1 MGGSA
6 DAVVPQFVGGRLVQA
21 RELRG
26 MTQSELAARIS
37 RPSPEG
43 VTPLTRAAIAHYEG
57 GLAAPS
63 SAVLVQLQ
71 VALGVEPGFFARRT
85 KGETLP
91 ASFRSLRSAPA
102 IERRRARQVAQLVQ
116 DVVDVLSAAV
126 RLPQW
131 QPLQDLTAGMVPEEA
146 AAITRNAWGV
156 PPGPI
161 PDVVR
166 ALERAGCVCAVTSC
180 TAPEVDAF
188 SVPFQ
193 PTPVVMLSAVKGK
206 RDRSRF
212 DAAHEAGHLLLHR
225 DSPKDVKVQE
235 SEAHAFAAAFLMPA
249 DQICQELPGNV
260 DWPLLAE
267 LKQRWGV
274 SLGSLVKRCLDL
286 GKIDKAQYT
295 SAMKYMSM
303 RGWRKQEP
311 VDLGPCEEPRL
322 LREAM
327 KAAKLGVPGIA
338 AALRLPAA
346 DLEELLGESIDSRP
360 TVIL

>member
-1 MGGSA
+1 M
-6 DAVVPQFVGGRLVQA
+6 
-21 RELRG
+21 
-26 MTQSELAARIS
+26 
-37 RPSPEG
+37 
-43 VTPLTRAAIAHYEG
+43 TRAAIAHYEG

-71 VALGVEPGFFARRT
+71 VSLGVGPGFFARRAT
-85 KGETLP
+85 GETLS

-102 IERRRARQVAQLVQ
+102 IERRRARQVAQLVH

-131 QPLQDLTAGMVPEEA
+131 QSIHIQTAGLAPDEA
-146 AAITRNAWGV
+146 AAVARNAWGV
-156 PPGPI
+156 PSGPI

-166 ALERAGCVCAVTSC
+166 VLERAGCVCAVTSS

-225 DSPKDVKVQE
+225 DSPKEVKVQE
-235 SEAHAFAAAFLMPA
+235 AEAHAFAAAFLMPA
-249 DQICQELPGNV
+249 DQIRQELPDHA
-260 DWPLLAE
+260 DWLLLAE

-274 SLGSLVKRCLDL
+274 SLGSLVKRCADL
-286 GKIDKAQYT
+286 GRIDKAQYT

-311 VDLGPCEEPRL
+311 IDLGPCEEPML

-327 KAAKLGVPGIA
+327 KAAGLGVPGIA
-338 AALRLPAA
+338 AALRLPTA

-360 TVIL
+360 AVII